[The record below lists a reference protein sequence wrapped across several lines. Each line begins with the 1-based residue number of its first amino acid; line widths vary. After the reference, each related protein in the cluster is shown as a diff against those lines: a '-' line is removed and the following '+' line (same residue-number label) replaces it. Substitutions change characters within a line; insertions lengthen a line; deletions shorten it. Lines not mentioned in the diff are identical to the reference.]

1 MDTPLVEVME
11 SLMHPLAISVVIPAY
26 NRAHMLESAVASAWS
41 QSPASPTEVIVV
53 DDGSDDDTAAVA
65 ERLGATVI
73 RHPRNLGLAAAR
85 NTGVEAATCH
95 WVALLD
101 SDDEWLPH
109 HLAHLWELRGGHAI
123 VAGSALRCGIDSAG
137 DRIQGPAGSK
147 PKVLRSPDQLLH
159 PGNLIPVSA
168 AMVRRDAAIAA
179 GGFQAHRGVVED
191 LDLWL
196 RILERET
203 AVCSPRI
210 GIVYRLHDEQ
220 MSGADQRTMQLAH
233 LDAGEAHVKR
243 SNGSRKPLR
252 RFEGV
257 AAWDNMRA
265 ALRAGER
272 WTAVRWGTEIFK
284 DPQRLRGAIEVLLHR
299 FVLRR
304 RASRLKQGVRATTE
318 LGASSTAST
327 ARADT
332 SAP

>member
-1 MDTPLVEVME
+1 
-11 SLMHPLAISVVIPAY
+11 
-26 NRAHMLESAVASAWS
+26 MLEAAVASACS
-41 QSPASPTEVIVV
+41 QRPATPAEVIVV

-73 RHPRNLGLAAAR
+73 RHPRNRGLAAAR
-85 NTGVEAATCH
+85 NTGVEAASCE

-109 HLAHLWELRGGHAI
+109 HLAHLWELRDGHAI
-123 VAGSALRCGIDSAG
+123 VADSALRCGADVSM

-147 PKVLRSPDQLLH
+147 PKVLHSPEQLIH

-168 AMVRRDAAIAA
+168 AMVRRDAAISA
-179 GGFQAHRGVVED
+179 GGFAPRRGVVED

-196 RILERET
+196 RVLERET
-203 AVCSPRI
+203 AIVSPRI

-233 LDAGEAHVKR
+233 LDAGHAHVER
-243 SNGSRKPLR
+243 ADGSRRPLR

-257 AAWDNMRA
+257 AAWDNMRT
-265 ALRAGER
+265 ALRAGDR
-272 WTAVRWGTEIFK
+272 RTALRWGSEIFK
-284 DPQRLRGAIEVLLHR
+284 DPQRLLGTAGVLLHR

-304 RASRLKQGVRATTE
+304 RAGRVSEGVRATAE
-318 LGASSTAST
+318 RALGDLPTPT
-327 ARADT
+327 GG
-332 SAP
+332 